1 MRTIYLIRHGEP
13 SLPGGERICLSRT
26 DLPLSDKGRQQGEA
40 LRNWFSTLPPMPV
53 YSSDLSRTR
62 ETAAYLSSEV
72 ATVPELREIG
82 VGEWE
87 GLSFPE
93 IRRRFPEEYA
103 LRGQD
108 PIRYGIPG
116 GEPPADCLS
125 RAMAALQN
133 LLEQTEG
140 DFAVVAHAGINR
152 LLLCALQG
160 QPLHQFLEI
169 PQPYGCINILRA
181 DGDVLRVHAVGLV
194 PNTTSSKD

>member
-1 MRTIYLIRHGEP
+1 M
-13 SLPGGERICLSRT
+13 
-26 DLPLSDKGRQQGEA
+26 
-40 LRNWFSTLPPMPV
+40 
-53 YSSDLSRTR
+53 
-62 ETAAYLSSEV
+62 
-72 ATVPELREIG
+72 VPELREIG

-169 PQPYGCINILRA
+169 PQPYGCINILREEQ
-181 DGDVLRVHAVGLV
+181 GRLRVETVGLC
-194 PNTTSSKD
+194 P